1 MLAELAGEPSVL
13 YTKAMADLSEGRI
26 EFLSSNSDMESDGE
40 TVSRVSRNGGVNHT
54 EKV

>member
-1 MLAELAGEPSVL
+1 MVVIACQQ
-13 YTKAMADLSEGRI
+13 AMADQSEGRI

-40 TVSRVSRNGGVNHT
+40 TVSRVTRNGVNYT